1 MKKILEVL
9 QYGENDIR
17 FKTDLEVEKN
27 PEMVLELTTKFKN
40 PEMVLELTTK
50 FAWAMFTTLW
60 GGNER
65 TVLAM
70 IRSLAI
76 ADLAVSVNR
85 KEMLGFLDESSE
97 MLVRSFQEAKEKM
110 EQQGVKITTFAP
122 GVQPPKMRS

>member
-9 QYGENDIR
+9 QYGDNDIR

-27 PEMVLELTTKFKN
+27 PEMVLELTS
-40 PEMVLELTTK
+40 K
-50 FAWAMFTTLW
+50 FAFAMVTTLW

-85 KEMLGFLDESSE
+85 KEMVGFLDDSSG
-97 MLVRSFQEAKEKM
+97 MLAKSMQEAKQMM
-110 EQQGVKITTFAP
+110 EREGVKFTYFAP
-122 GVQPPKMRS
+122 GVQPTKMRS

>member
-9 QYGENDIR
+9 QYGDNDIR
-17 FKTDLEVEKN
+17 FKTDLEVE
-27 PEMVLELTTKFKN
+27 KN

-97 MLVRSFQEAKEKM
+97 MLVRSFQEAKERM